1 MFDLWTDQV
10 VSVERDNK
18 VLFWE
23 VPHLW
28 DLSADLDVRD
38 VPLQSLEHFLDQNRW
53 FNLGDEND
61 HDIPTPRAIAV
72 HSERIHSAD
81 LSYPIILSA
90 SGEIMDGLHRLAKA
104 WMLGHPTIRVV
115 QFEFDPDP
123 DWTEPHG

>member
-1 MFDLWTDQV
+1 MFDLLADQV
-10 VSVERDNK
+10 VSEERAGQIF
-18 VLFWE
+18 FWE
-23 VPHLW
+23 VPRLW
-28 DLSADLDVRD
+28 ELAAGLPVRSTP
-38 VPLQSLEHFLDQNRW
+38 VQSLEHFLDQNRW

-61 HDIPTPRAIAV
+61 HDTPTPRAIAV

-104 WMLGHPTIRVV
+104 WMLGNETIQVV
-115 QFEFDPDP
+115 QFEVDPDP